1 MDFRSLPAN
10 IPSHNL
16 EKQHEMYK
24 PLQKIGWWSAAAIVV
39 ANMVGTGVFTSL
51 GLQLMELEH
60 PFTILSLWLLGGLT
74 ALFGAF
80 SYAELGTRLPQS
92 GGEYYFLSKI
102 YHPVIGYLS
111 GWVSLT
117 VGFSASIALA
127 AMAMSAY
134 LGQFLPFRD
143 YIIAIMAIVVTTFIH
158 SFNLKRSRQ
167 FQNSITIL
175 KVLILVLLVI
185 IGFMWSDGPSHLDF
199 SGHWWPEV
207 TTTAYA
213 VALVYVIYAYSG
225 WNAAAYI
232 VSEIKDPKQNL
243 PKALIIGTTIVASLY
258 ILLQMVFMHVVPM
271 EALQGQ
277 IEIGQIVA
285 TKLFGTIGGTW
296 ISILISF
303 LLLSSISAMIWVGP
317 RVVRAMAETHQI
329 WSFLAQDNQHG
340 IPVRAI
346 WLQSG
351 ISIFLIISSSF
362 EQVLVYSGFVL
373 QLFNTLAVFG
383 VILLRSKD
391 AQHPTNHFFL
401 SPGYPLIQIIYL
413 IISCWILGFLII
425 DRPRESLLGLLN
437 LFFGGLSYW
446 LSKQWRQEQ
455 APNTFQ

>member
-1 MDFRSLPAN
+1 MSR
-10 IPSHNL
+10 
-16 EKQHEMYK
+16 

-51 GLQLMELEH
+51 GLQLMTLEH
-60 PFTILSLWLLGGLT
+60 PWTIFSLWFLGGIT

-80 SYAELGTRLPQS
+80 SYAELGTRLPKS
-92 GGEYYFLSKI
+92 GGEYYFLSQI
-102 YHPVIGYLS
+102 YHPVVGYLS

-134 LGQFLPFRD
+134 LEQFLSLGSQAIA
-143 YIIAIMAIVVTTFIH
+143 IIAIVGTTIIH
-158 SFNLKRSRQ
+158 SFNLKQSRQ
-167 FQNSITIL
+167 FQNSITLL
-175 KVLILVLLVI
+175 KVLVLITLVV
-185 IGFMWSDGPSHLDF
+185 IGFFWSDTPSYLDF
-199 SGHWWPEV
+199 SGDWWPEV

-213 VALVYVIYAYSG
+213 VSLVYVIYAYSG

-232 VSEIKDPKQNL
+232 VSEIKAPKQNL
-243 PKALIIGTTIVASLY
+243 PKALILGTAIVASLY
-258 ILLQMVFMHVVPM
+258 ILLQMVFMHVVPVV
-271 EALQGQ
+271 ALKGQ

-285 TKLFGTIGGTW
+285 THLFGDGGGTW
-296 ISILISF
+296 ISFVISF

-317 RVVRAMAETHQI
+317 RVVRAMAETYQI
-329 WSFLAQDNQHG
+329 WSFLAEDNQHG
-340 IPVRAI
+340 IPVKAI

-383 VILLRSKD
+383 VFILRRQDKKHRR
-391 AQHPTNHFFL
+391 QNFFL
-401 SPGYPLIQIIYL
+401 SPGYPIVQVVYL
-413 IISCWILGFLII
+413 AISCWILGFLFI

-437 LFFGGLSYW
+437 LLLGGLSYW
-446 LSKQWRQEQ
+446 LSKKWGQQQ
-455 APNTFQ
+455 TPDAITNL